1 MSAHGLP
8 PISAWNVYSVWR
20 RHAKVYRKTWLVNVL
35 PPLSE
40 PLQYLVAFGLGLSPM
55 VAGMAVAGNKVSYL
69 AYIAPAMVA
78 LGVAFQS
85 FFEAA
90 YGSYIRLRFQKT
102 WQALLTAP
110 LSYTEVFLG
119 DMVWAATRGIIAG
132 VVTGLVTVAFGIM
145 PPWGFAGSL
154 PLIVLGSLLFAALG
168 MIVSGIVRTIDHINV
183 PVFVFIMPM
192 FTMSG
197 TFFPRENLPPWL
209 AAYANLLPL
218 SQLNDL
224 MRWHLAETSLWGL
237 KLAVLL
243 AWTIISTGVA
253 WRVIHRQ
260 VFK

>member
-1 MSAHGLP
+1 MNTHRLP
-8 PISAWNVYSVWR
+8 RVSAWNVYSVWR

-40 PLQYLVAFGLGLSPM
+40 PLQYLVAFGFGLSPM
-55 VAGMAVAGNKVSYL
+55 VAGFAVAGNKVSYL
-69 AYIAPAMVA
+69 AYIAPAMIS
-78 LGVAFQS
+78 LGVLFQS

-119 DMVWAATRGIIAG
+119 DMTWAATRGVIAG
-132 VVTGLVTVAFGIM
+132 VVTGLVTVALGIM
-145 PPWGFAGSL
+145 PAWALAGSL
-154 PLIVLGSLLFAALG
+154 PLILLASLLFAAMG
-168 MIVSGIVRTIDHINV
+168 MIVAGLVRTIDQINV
-183 PVFVFIMPM
+183 PVFVFILPM
-192 FTMSG
+192 FSMSG
-197 TFFPRENLPPWL
+197 TFFPRENLPRWL

-218 SQLNDL
+218 SQVNDL
-224 MRWHLAETSLWGL
+224 LRWHLVGTDLWML

-243 AWTIISTGVA
+243 VWTVALTALA